1 MPIKPAALVVES
13 NWRSGPINLATPA
26 LSSHDAGNLGGNGM
40 TEEFGTPVPPWDKED
55 EPPAPPHI
63 PTTPFAAI
71 IGGMILLFALGFFMP
86 NMARF
91 PTDLGSVET
100 LTIAVTIVLWLV
112 GFVLIF
118 RRATTGWIA
127 GSFFL
132 ILLAAMLGTNAGVTR
147 AKRER
152 QADNLAFASIERRPD
167 GSFGLPDGVEPGP
180 MTRDALAHAN
190 QVVAIARDSEDKI
203 AALGIHRLTN
213 ADEVT
218 RDPELLRDCDR
229 FPRAKAIVD
238 DAAIKLTA
246 THAKFRI
253 PIPGN
258 GLDDGER
265 LAFQTQEAARDAR
278 VAAKLKAQT
287 ANYHDLLNISGEMC
301 RILATT
307 QWQDVDGAYR
317 FTNRADMLRFDDYQ
331 SRRADLEAWAE
342 QSIQASMQQIED
354 TKRRMR
360 DDIPE

>member
-1 MPIKPAALVVES
+1 
-13 NWRSGPINLATPA
+13 
-26 LSSHDAGNLGGNGM
+26 M

-71 IGGMILLFALGFFMP
+71 IGGMVLLFALGFFMP

-91 PTDLGSVET
+91 PTELGSVET
-100 LTIAVTIVLWLV
+100 LTIAVTIILWLV

-132 ILLAAMLGTNAGVTR
+132 IMLAAMLGTNAGVTI
-147 AKRER
+147 AKRKMR
-152 QADNLAFASIERRPD
+152 ADNLAFASIERRPD

-190 QVVAIARDSEDKI
+190 EVIAIARASADKI
-203 AALGIHRLTN
+203 AALGMDRLNN

-218 RDPELLRDCDR
+218 RDPELLRNCDR

-246 THAKFRI
+246 ARAKFRI
-253 PIPGN
+253 PMPGN
-258 GLDDGER
+258 RLDDEER
-265 LAFQTQEAARDAR
+265 LAFQTQETARDAR
-278 VAAKLKAQT
+278 AAAKLKAQT
-287 ANYHDLLNISGEMC
+287 AAYREQLDISGEMC

-331 SRRADLEAWAE
+331 SQRADLESSAQ
-342 QSIQASMQQIED
+342 QSMRDSMQRIED
-354 TKRRMR
+354 IKREVR
-360 DDIPE
+360 EGVSE